1 MSFQC
6 KLLEFSR
13 KNTIFFCNKTFA
25 ILIHEQSLIWCV
37 PLFLTYFIIK
47 YIFIEVRRLQVI
59 GHGAHDIVKNPKF

>member
-1 MSFQC
+1 MYFNANCLSFQE
-6 KLLEFSR
+6 KTPF
-13 KNTIFFCNKTFA
+13 FFCNKTFT

-47 YIFIEVRRLQVI
+47 YMFVEVRRLQVI